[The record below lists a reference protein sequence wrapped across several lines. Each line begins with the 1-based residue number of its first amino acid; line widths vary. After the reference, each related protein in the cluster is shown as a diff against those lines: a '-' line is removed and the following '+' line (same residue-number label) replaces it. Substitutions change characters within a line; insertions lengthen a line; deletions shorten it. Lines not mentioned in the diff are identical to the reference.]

1 MHRFDPDRYY
11 ATTDPDLRVLGT
23 RDAIAKK
30 RSRGEGPRYHRVGRR
45 VLYLG
50 ADLNAFLDGCAVDP
64 TSGPGRA
71 GRAEARTSA
80 SAAGAGAGPDPQAAD
95 AAPAAA

>member
-50 ADLNAFLDGCAVDP
+50 ADLNRHLDECAVDP
-64 TSGPGRA
+64 TSAPHRGPGGSVA
-71 GRAEARTSA
+71 HVAE
-80 SAAGAGAGPDPQAAD
+80 
-95 AAPAAA
+95 PAASVAA

>member
-1 MHRFDPDRYY
+1 MRRFDPNRYY

-50 ADLNAFLDGCAVDP
+50 ADLNAYLDGCAVDP
-64 TSGPGRA
+64 TSGPGRSVDA
-71 GRAEARTSA
+71 GVESA
-80 SAAGAGAGPDPQAAD
+80 VAA
-95 AAPAAA
+95 

>member
-1 MHRFDPDRYY
+1 MRRFDPDRYY
-11 ATTDPDLRVLGT
+11 ATTDPELRVLGT

-50 ADLNAFLDGCAVDP
+50 ADLNRYLDQCAIDP
-64 TSGPGRA
+64 TSGPGRP
-71 GRAEARTSA
+71 GRAEA
-80 SAAGAGAGPDPQAAD
+80 GAGATAVGAGVESAVAA
-95 AAPAAA
+95 

>member
-1 MHRFDPDRYY
+1 MRRFDPERYY
-11 ATTDPDLRVLGT
+11 ATTDPELRVLGT

-50 ADLNAFLDGCAVDP
+50 ADLNRYLDECAIDP
-64 TSGPGRA
+64 TIAPHRNPGGSVA
-71 GRAEARTSA
+71 HVAEPGA
-80 SAAGAGAGPDPQAAD
+80 SVAA
-95 AAPAAA
+95 